1 MEADRMPVATVKKS
15 RDEGSSGAPLSRIWL
30 AFARTVWLAW
40 AVVAITLISLGVPAV
55 YQQLTTTS
63 RIISMGTDDIQGELW
78 QLSAPETE
86 ALQALGFS
94 LDAYAIY
101 RIIAQVSIFLIF
113 VLVSAIIFWRKS
125 SNVIALLASL
135 TLLNMG
141 TALCWVILLGA
152 IESQPQFLLLVQ
164 ILTSG
169 SFPLLTLFL
178 YFFPDGRCVPSWM
191 RVPAVIGAVS
201 VVAWDI
207 WFGVWG
213 GPLDGLLM
221 LGLVVSSACAQIYR
235 YLRVSNPI
243 QRQQTK
249 WVVFGAAVAI
259 SSFTVAGNVYPALVP
274 VASRPHSFIY
284 FFVEPVIPY
293 FFILFIPLSIAFS
306 ILRYRLYDIDLIIN
320 RTLVYGLL
328 TGTIALVY
336 WGSVVGLQALFRPLF
351 GQGNDLALVVST
363 LMIVALFL
371 PLRRGIQRFIDR
383 RFYRRKYDAAKTLTA
398 FSQMARD
405 EVDLNTLTER
415 LVEVVVE
422 TTQPSHVS
430 LWLRTDTMPKRA
442 ALQGQVKE

>member
-1 MEADRMPVATVKKS
+1 LRVATVKKP
-15 RDEGSSGAPLSRIWL
+15 RERGSSGALLGGVWL
-30 AFARTVWLAW
+30 ILAKMVWLAW
-40 AVVAITLISLGVPAV
+40 AATTLVLVAAGVPSV
-55 YQQLTTTS
+55 YRQLATPDASTLYPVEEA
-63 RIISMGTDDIQGELW
+63 IKAELW
-78 QLSAPETE
+78 QLSATE
-86 ALQALGFS
+86 VEELQAMGFS
-94 LDAYAIY
+94 LEGYAIY
-101 RIIAQVSIFLIF
+101 RIAAQLGISLLFGLIATV
-113 VLVSAIIFWRKS
+113 IFWRKS
-125 SNVIALLASL
+125 ANGLAFLASL
-135 TLLNMG
+135 TLLTLG
-141 TALCWVILLGA
+141 TTLSWVILVGA
-152 IESQPQFLLLVQ
+152 EESQPWLFTPIT
-164 ILTSG
+164 ILTSI

-191 RVPAVIGAVS
+191 RVPAVIGAVT
-201 VVAWDI
+201 VVGWDI

-221 LGLVVSSACAQIYR
+221 LGLLVSSACAQIYR

-259 SSFTVAGNVYPALVP
+259 SSFTIISYVYPALVP
-274 VASRPHSFIY
+274 VSSRPHSFIY
-284 FFVEPVIPY
+284 FFVEPVIVY
-293 FFILFIPLSIAFS
+293 LFAIFIPLSIAFS

-371 PLRRGIQRFIDR
+371 PLRRRIQRFIDR

-430 LWLRTDTMPKRA
+430 LWLRTDTMPKKA
-442 ALQGQVKE
+442 ALQGQVKQ